1 MYVRCMGSQLTICGY
16 VIVTNCHC
24 EVGPIFGSLS
34 EYTTYYAAVMRVGFV
49 VTNFPC
55 EVGLILSSSSE
66 YTTYYA
72 AVMRVGFVVTNCHC
86 EMGLILG
93 CCCCF
98 ICFFTIGYYRK
109 T

>member
-1 MYVRCMGSQLTICGY
+1 MYVRCLGLQLTIRGY
-16 VIVTNCHC
+16 VIVTDCHC
-24 EVGPIFGSLS
+24 EVGP
-34 EYTTYYAAVMRVGFV
+34 
-49 VTNFPC
+49 
-55 EVGLILSSSSE
+55 ILSSSSE

-72 AVMRVGFVVTNCHC
+72 AVMRVGFVVTGCHC
-86 EMGLILG
+86 EVGPILG